1 MSSIPAIQ
9 SSLNGIQQGM
19 NSLKRTSADIAI
31 APVTGADLTSAV
43 VQLSVDKLQVQASAK
58 ALQTSYDTLGTL
70 LDLKA

>member
-19 NSLKRTSADIAI
+19 NSLKRTSADIAT
-31 APVTGADLTSAV
+31 APVTGADLTSSL